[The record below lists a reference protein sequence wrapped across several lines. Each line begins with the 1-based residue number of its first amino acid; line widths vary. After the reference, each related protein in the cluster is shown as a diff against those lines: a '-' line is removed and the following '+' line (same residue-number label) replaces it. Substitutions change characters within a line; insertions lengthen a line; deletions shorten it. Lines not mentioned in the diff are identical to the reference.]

1 MPNIIFLDIYMRQN
15 GNTRDEI
22 TFHECLQSMDNNN
35 PETTADATD
44 AAEKTPT
51 SKGPLSIGDLVSDRY
66 EVLAHIGS
74 GGMGEVYKVLDR
86 STQSLYAL
94 KMISPHLADQ
104 KTLAKRLEH
113 EAQAARTL
121 VHGNIVTVY
130 DVGKSYDG
138 APYLIMDYIEG
149 DSLEE
154 LLKQEVVLTPE
165 RALTISLQI
174 AEALVHAAQK
184 EVVHRDL
191 KPSNV
196 LMTKT
201 PAGTD
206 MVKIVDFGIAKVSD
220 QDTADK
226 TKLTQAG
233 ELLGTPLYMSPEQCT
248 GEELDARSDIYS
260 FGCIMYELLT
270 GKSPYAAE
278 NQVKVILKHLS
289 DDPPPLPTGAGI
301 SADLKAVVMR
311 CLEKYRADRYQSAV
325 ELHIDLER
333 IREGRKIRPYKRKRR
348 FENKHKIAAA
358 AAGFLLLAGTV
369 GFVGFQ
375 SLSNHGEASLGRT
388 QHRVEK
394 YYGKTLSQ
402 WTSAIEKSP
411 DNPELYLARGI
422 LHTQRDERTNAI
434 DDFTQAINLKPDFMK
449 AYQERAFMNT
459 MIAQY
464 DKGAQ
469 DANKIISLAPDSAEG
484 YQTRGWVY
492 GAREQYAEAMADW
505 QHANAIQE
513 NPYNLYHLAT
523 YQLKLGNYKLAE
535 QTIEKAIELSQGNF
549 SYRGIAGIVFTFQQ
563 NYEKAYEELKVATDD
578 PDARG
583 VEWQLLAY
591 YYVCVGNH
599 AAAEHAVA
607 QAKVLETFPARAFRL
622 AGEYY
627 RTAGQYDKAI
637 QEFSASTSLEE
648 YPPGYRER
656 AVTYMNVGQ
665 LRAAFAD
672 LKKSLQ
678 LNPYSSVTLS
688 YLAAAENQ
696 LGMKAEANAHMTKA
710 FMAKALAPIIYV
722 NRATMELNNGDAKK
736 ALEDANT
743 AISRDPWLKEGFEAR
758 AKIRQKLNDA
768 AGAALDRN
776 KAEKLISHLDL

>member
-1 MPNIIFLDIYMRQN
+1 
-15 GNTRDEI
+15 
-22 TFHECLQSMDNNN
+22 MDNNQ
-35 PETTADATD
+35 PETSADTAN
-44 AAEKTPT
+44 AAEKSPPAN
-51 SKGPLSIGDLVSDRY
+51 GPLSIGDIVSDRY

-74 GGMGEVYKVLDR
+74 GAMGEVYKVIDR

-138 APYLIMDYIEG
+138 APYLIMDYVEG

-165 RALTISLQI
+165 RALTIFLQI

-191 KPSNV
+191 KPSNI

-206 MVKIVDFGIAKVSD
+206 MVKIVDFGIAKISD
-220 QDTADK
+220 QDKVNK

-278 NQVKVILKHLS
+278 NSVKVILKHLA
-289 DDPPPLPTGAGI
+289 DDPPPLPAGAGI
-301 SADLKAVVMR
+301 SADLKEVVRR

-333 IREGRKIRPYKRKRR
+333 IREGRKIRPHTRKRR
-348 FENKHKIAAA
+348 FGSKEKIAAA
-358 AAGFLLLAGTV
+358 AAGFLLLAGTA

-375 SLSNHGEASLGRT
+375 SLSTHVDSPTRS
-388 QHRVEK
+388 QHRVDK
-394 YYGKTLSQ
+394 YDGKTLSQ
-402 WTSAIEKSP
+402 WTSAIEQSP
-411 DNPELYLARGI
+411 DDPQLYLARGI
-422 LHTQRDERTNAI
+422 LHSERDERTNAI
-434 DDFTQAINLKPDFMK
+434 DDFTQAIKLKPDFMK

-464 DKGAQ
+464 DKGAV
-469 DANKIISLAPDSAEG
+469 DANKLIALAPDSAEG

-492 GAREQYAEAMADW
+492 GAREQYAEAIADW
-505 QHANAIQE
+505 QHANAIEE
-513 NPYNLYHLAT
+513 NPYNYYHLAT
-523 YQLKLGNYKLAE
+523 YQLKLGNYRLAE
-535 QTIEKAIELSQGNF
+535 QTIEKAIALSQGR
-549 SYRGIAGIVFTFQQ
+549 SYYRGIAGLVFAFQQ
-563 NYEKAYEELKVATDD
+563 QYGKAYDEFKASTDD
-578 PDARG
+578 PEGRG
-583 VEWQLLAY
+583 VEWQFLAY
-591 YYVCVGNH
+591 YYVCVGNQP
-599 AAAEHAVA
+599 AAQHAVD

-656 AVTYMNVGQ
+656 AVSYIDMGQ
-665 LRAAFAD
+665 WRAAYTD

-688 YLAAAENQ
+688 YLAAAESQ
-696 LGMKAEANAHMTKA
+696 LGMKTDADAHIAAA
-710 FMAKALAPIIYV
+710 FKAKALAPIIYV
-722 NRATMELNNGDAKK
+722 NRAMIELNNGDTKK
-736 ALEDANT
+736 ALDDANT
-743 AISRDPWLKEGFEAR
+743 AVARDPWLKEGFETR
-758 AKIRQKLNDA
+758 AKIRQKLNDH
-768 AGAALDRN
+768 AGAALDLA
-776 KAEKLISHLDL
+776 KAEKLISHLDF